1 MLIPL
6 SNEPRD
12 YAWGSPT
19 LIPAL
24 QGRAPDGTPE
34 AEIWFG
40 DHPGDP
46 SLVEDGSGRTLDALL
61 DDRGEQPLPYLLK
74 VLAAASSLSIQAHP
88 SKTQAVDGFAREEAA
103 GIARGAADRTYRDDN
118 HKPEIIVALS
128 DVFRALVGLRP
139 LVQTRRLVAALG
151 DGPGP
156 TALAQHLD
164 GDGDDDAAA
173 LRATL
178 AWVLSG
184 QAQAEVDDIISSVMD
199 AADAEFSDEIAVLRR
214 IAADFPGDPGVVVA
228 LLMNLVQLRRGEAVF
243 APAGVLHA
251 YQDGLGVELMAASD
265 NVLRGGLTPKHVD
278 VAELL
283 RIVDTTAAAP
293 PLVRPQQVDGIA
305 VFDVGIPDFRLTR
318 IAPRAGEPHT
328 VAVAGPTIALVTG
341 GRVEVSAGAAS
352 RTLSPGQAVFLTPDE
367 TALQVAG
374 SGEVYIAQPGVA

>member
-1 MLIPL
+1 MIPL